1 MDTHIP
7 TVDTATNI
15 TTADGHPARTD
26 AERRLAAATN
36 LALMAAD
43 IVEGSFIEWRD
54 AMRRA
59 GLRPPRALANAA
71 HSVLL
76 GARQMRREAGI
87 DRDGDELSDAFA
99 DATDKAWAL
108 MLMIIDR
115 FGTSEEDLFKA
126 WCWLKAFP
134 SKAHVPMPSWLD
146 GCFAT
151 WHKKEQEGND

>member
-15 TTADGHPARTD
+15 TTADGTPAPTG

-43 IVEGSFIEWRD
+43 IVENCFIEWRA
-54 AMRRA
+54 AMQSA

-115 FGTSEEDLFKA
+115 FGTSEDALFKA
-126 WCWLKAFP
+126 WCWLKSFP
-134 SKAHVPMPSWLD
+134 SKGHVPMPSWLD

-151 WHKKEQEGND
+151 WREREQEGGR